1 MSPKKRS
8 DEHTHDS
15 LLITSF
21 RVVCELKI
29 IACIKQV
36 PDTAEVRIDR
46 VTNTLIREGVPSIIN
61 PLDLNAVEEGLLL
74 KERFGGTVTVI
85 SMGPPQVETA
95 LREALSLGADQ
106 AVLLCDR
113 AFAGADTLAT
123 SYTLAAGIKNIGSF
137 DLILCGK
144 QAIDGDTAQVGPEI
158 AEWLDIPHLTY
169 VRSIDEVFP
178 AGRRVPPSSA
188 SGRSPDAPVLRIP
201 QAGRSPDAEEEECG
215 AQGRGAAQTQ
225 ITVTRQVEGG
235 YERVCAS
242 LPALLTVVR
251 EVNEPRLPSYRASL
265 RARTQG
271 ITIWGVA
278 DLSVDPERIG
288 IAGSPTRVSRVFVP
302 EYDRQGQFFAGSP
315 EDQAKALVATLR
327 SAGLA

>member
-1 MSPKKRS
+1 
-8 DEHTHDS
+8 
-15 LLITSF
+15 
-21 RVVCELKI
+21 VVCELRI

-46 VTNTLIREGVPSIIN
+46 ETNTLIREGVPSIIN
-61 PLDLNAVEEGLLL
+61 PFDLNAVEEGLLL

-95 LREALSLGADQ
+95 LREVLSLGVDQ

-123 SYTLAAGIKNIGSF
+123 SYTLAAGIKKIGSF
-137 DLILCGK
+137 DLIICGK

-169 VRSIDEVFP
+169 VRNIDEVFP
-178 AGRRVPPSSA
+178 AEPAGA
-188 SGRSPDAPVLRIP
+188 S
-201 QAGRSPDAEEEECG
+201 
-215 AQGRGAAQTQ
+215 
-225 ITVTRQVEGG
+225 ITVSRLVEGG
-235 YERVCAS
+235 YLQAS
-242 LPALLTVVR
+242 ATLPALLTVLR

-271 ITIWGVA
+271 ITIWGAA
-278 DLSVDPERIG
+278 DLSADPEHIG
-288 IAGSPTRVSRVFVP
+288 IAGSPTKVSKVFVP
-302 EYDRQGQFFAGSP
+302 EYDRQGQCFAGSP
-315 EDQAKALVATLR
+315 EDQAKALIATLR

>member
-1 MSPKKRS
+1 
-8 DEHTHDS
+8 
-15 LLITSF
+15 
-21 RVVCELKI
+21 LKI

-61 PLDLNAVEEGLLL
+61 PFDLNAVEEGLLL
-74 KERFGGTVTVI
+74 RERFGGTVTVI

-178 AGRRVPPSSA
+178 AGRRVPPASS
-188 SGRSPDAPVLRIP
+188 SGRR
-201 QAGRSPDAEEEECG
+201 PDAEAGECG
-215 AQGRGAAQTQ
+215 VQGRGAAQAQ
-225 ITVTRQVEGG
+225 ITVTHQVEGG

-288 IAGSPTRVSRVFVP
+288 VAGSPTRVSRVFVP

-315 EDQAKALVATLR
+315 EDQAKALIATLR